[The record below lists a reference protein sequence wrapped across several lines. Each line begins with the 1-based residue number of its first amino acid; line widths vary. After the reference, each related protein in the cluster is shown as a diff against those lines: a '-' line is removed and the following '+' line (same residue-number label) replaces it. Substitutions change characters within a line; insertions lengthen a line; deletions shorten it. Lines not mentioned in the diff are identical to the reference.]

1 MSQIN
6 PSPGVDLP
14 WSHVEYFVKLQAQ
27 VRDQWNSVSG
37 MSPVCS
43 CPHRSPWPP
52 KPSTPHHPSPTQ
64 WPQHANCIHLEATP
78 INSTSTGYRPHK
90 ASYGTSS
97 PSHFS
102 TLCTESLQLRA
113 LLLLSPPQIPASF
126 LSVAHSKLQDLKAVA
141 HDRQVLFDSQ
151 QFSGWGQGAMGI
163 EGVGPLVTL
172 HPLRF
177 FTSLMHF
184 PSATRAPPRTRAL
197 IQPCSD

>member
-1 MSQIN
+1 MKSLSLLHLQFSTIPLLGHIWGVRSSPKLGAAAKSQRLRKIFLSVSQIN

-97 PSHFS
+97 P
-102 TLCTESLQLRA
+102 LPLQY
-113 LLLLSPPQIPASF
+113 
-126 LSVAHSKLQDLKAVA
+126 
-141 HDRQVLFDSQ
+141 
-151 QFSGWGQGAMGI
+151 AMY
-163 EGVGPLVTL
+163 
-172 HPLRF
+172 
-177 FTSLMHF
+177 
-184 PSATRAPPRTRAL
+184 
-197 IQPCSD
+197 